1 MKVLI
6 TGTSSGIGRAAALK
20 FLSMGHTVL
29 GIDVKESSIDDKNY
43 THFIADVS
51 DQSALPEIEDVE
63 VLVNNAGVQTMTERD
78 IFVNLFGT
86 MYCTE
91 KYGLQP
97 KIKAIVNMASA
108 SAHNG
113 AEFPEYSVSKGGVMT
128 YTKNTALQVA
138 KYGATC
144 NSLSPG
150 GVMTDINR
158 HIIDDERL
166 WAAVMDESLLYKW
179 AQPEE
184 IAEWIYFVAV
194 VNKSMTAQD
203 ILIDNGEQAK
213 ANFIW

>member
-1 MKVLI
+1 MI
-6 TGTSSGIGRAAALK
+6 TGTSSGIGRAAAVK
-20 FLSMGHTVL
+20 FLSMGHKVIGL
-29 GIDVKESSIDDKNY
+29 DVRESSIENENY

-51 DQSALPEIEDVE
+51 DKAALPEIEDVE
-63 VLVNNAGVQTMTERD
+63 ILVNNAGVQTMTERD

-97 KIKAIVNMASA
+97 KIRAIVNMASA

-150 GVMTDINR
+150 GVMTDINK
-158 HIIDDERL
+158 HIIEDERL